1 MLHVYALKDTD
12 MAVFEE
18 LFKQYYAELG
28 CTDDTAHLVEEYVI
42 PDMLA
47 SLLHVDLI
55 AENGEIS
62 GFIIYQIDD
71 INNDW
76 NLKEGWGDI
85 REIYISPSRRRKGL
99 GKFLLYSAE
108 MKLKEAGAEKAYC
121 LPCESAVPFFTSCGY
136 ADLSPE
142 KLTSE
147 YRLPFSI
154 LQFAPSISVTK
165 ER

>member
-1 MLHVYALKDTD
+1 MLHVYPLKDTD

-28 CTDDTAHLVEEYVI
+28 CADDTAHLVDEYII

-47 SLLHVDLI
+47 SLLHIDLI
-55 AENGEIS
+55 ADDGEIS
-62 GFIIYQIDD
+62 GFVIYQIDD

-108 MKLKEAGAEKAYC
+108 MKLKEAGAKKAYC
-121 LPCESAVPFFTSCGY
+121 LPYESAVPFFTSCGY
-136 ADLSPE
+136 ADS
-142 KLTSE
+142 SE
-147 YRLPFSI
+147 YCEDLDCNVFEKNN
-154 LQFAPSISVTK
+154 LNNGCHN
-165 ER
+165 E